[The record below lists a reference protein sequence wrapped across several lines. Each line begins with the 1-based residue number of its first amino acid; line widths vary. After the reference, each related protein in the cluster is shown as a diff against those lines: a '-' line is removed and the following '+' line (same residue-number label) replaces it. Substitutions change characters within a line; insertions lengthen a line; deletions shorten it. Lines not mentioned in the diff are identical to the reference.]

1 MEELV
6 PYMRD
11 PSFRLKYDEVLR
23 SIDFVKKY
31 SEEMAVVKVV
41 VVGERMV
48 GCNMAVL
55 VILVKTRG
63 FILVMKELIG

>member
-1 MEELV
+1 MHQTHKSWRTADTDGVPLV
-6 PYMRD
+6 
-11 PSFRLKYDEVLR
+11 
-23 SIDFVKKY
+23 I
-31 SEEMAVVKVV
+31 AVVKVV
-41 VVGERMV
+41 VVGEGMV

>member
-1 MEELV
+1 MYQIHKSWRTVDTDGVPLV
-6 PYMRD
+6 
-11 PSFRLKYDEVLR
+11 
-23 SIDFVKKY
+23 
-31 SEEMAVVKVV
+31 MAVVKVV